1 MALSTCLQLTA
12 VEIFI
17 YFAKKWNIYAW
28 KKVCKSK
35 QSQKSKKYWLTL
47 IQIQTSKILRI
58 LWNVYCIHLIYF
70 RKVVSGVQLTNGKV
84 EKADIYIL
92 AMGIMANPM
101 GRSIGINLPVY
112 PLKGNI
118 VTVPLK
124 VKHKKKSQKIESTIL
139 SQLGTFR
146 NECVQPRAR
155 FVDLSTQTQFGTNF
169 RRRTGCR
176 IQLEVISL
184 PFCQNP

>member
-1 MALSTCLQLTA
+1 M
-12 VEIFI
+12 
-17 YFAKKWNIYAW
+17 
-28 KKVCKSK
+28 
-35 QSQKSKKYWLTL
+35 
-47 IQIQTSKILRI
+47 
-58 LWNVYCIHLIYF
+58 YCIHLIYF
-70 RKVVSGVQLTNGKV
+70 RKVVSGVQLTNGNV

-124 VKHKKKSQKIESTIL
+124 VKHMKKSQKIESSIL

-184 PFCQNP
+184 SFCQNPWDYTTFFLRLTGSIRMVVKVFWKIHKKYSETDTLTQAKRNTLRV